1 MWGDL
6 SNVAS
11 DSARTHSPR
20 QVALQVG
27 QRLVRLRVERELRL
41 DEVTDAL
48 QLVVL
53 QRKVILVFVG
63 YRTPLRIP
71 TTMRKSIFAGYRNPI
86 SNPPDCP
93 PWQGYKQ
100 GKPDLF

>member
-1 MWGDL
+1 MVVWGDL
-6 SNVAS
+6 SKVAS

-41 DEVTDAL
+41 DEITDAL

-53 QRKVILVFVG
+53 
-63 YRTPLRIP
+63 
-71 TTMRKSIFAGYRNPI
+71 
-86 SNPPDCP
+86 
-93 PWQGYKQ
+93 
-100 GKPDLF
+100 